1 METESVLERGMWF
14 VVCLQCDNNDNN
26 NNKNDENERFTLKA
40 KLCYPHDGVNNNCI
54 QISVESHVTL

>member
-1 METESVLERGMWF
+1 MSCAFG
-14 VVCLQCDNNDNN
+14 DNNDNN
-26 NNKNDENERFTLKA
+26 NDDDGDNDNSTLKA